1 MWEKMKGWLQ
11 NLAVV
16 ADLFI
21 VAYEKIKG
29 LVLGLPVTVKD
40 YLKKTRILWMVIVA
54 ALVFYGDYSQ
64 FAVLLFLAAPVAAV
78 LLIADLVFDS
88 RRGWGLFPGLDLD
101 AIIKEAIS
109 TPLSCALI
117 FLGLCGLMIA
127 VLVCTALV
135 IS

>member
-40 YLKKTRILWMVIVA
+40 YLKKTWILWMVI
-54 ALVFYGDYSQ
+54 S
-64 FAVLLFLAAPVAAV
+64 
-78 LLIADLVFDS
+78 
-88 RRGWGLFPGLDLD
+88 
-101 AIIKEAIS
+101 
-109 TPLSCALI
+109 
-117 FLGLCGLMIA
+117 
-127 VLVCTALV
+127 
-135 IS
+135 